1 MIHDKIYSV
10 CFYCLTLVPFP
21 RRNGLAYWTSD
32 SKVVD
37 SSPNEGEFFKL
48 LIEAIFRFLSTA
60 VKYAFDFVN
69 FSLQANQF

>member
-1 MIHDKIYSV
+1 MIHDKILSV
-10 CFYCLTLVPFP
+10 SIALHSYRSRGAMDERIGLLIQRLWIRVPMRVNF
-21 RRNGLAYWTSD
+21 L
-32 SKVVD
+32 
-37 SSPNEGEFFKL
+37 KL